1 MSIKD
6 KFKNKTQMKA
16 FVGELLRG
24 SEIGEIT
31 NKNDVFFL
39 NELLTNYREK
49 EKEKRKIL
57 RFSVG
62 LNKYNQNHFMYSY
75 LLDRGGVEFDS
86 FSYTKAIDC
95 IYGKRITNK
104 DKFKSA
110 MRKTL
115 EDDFKQ
121 FRASWLKVMPY
132 CELSGDKMTSNS
144 CHVDHHGEME
154 FRHIIDSFCELNKID
169 YDSVN
174 YTSTLNG
181 DVCADHE
188 IIKMFRLY
196 HDKKCKLRVVTA
208 KENLKRGKL

>member
-104 DKFKSA
+104 DK
-110 MRKTL
+110 
-115 EDDFKQ
+115 
-121 FRASWLKVMPY
+121 LKVMPY
-132 CELSGDKMTSNS
+132 CELSGDKMTSNR
-144 CHVDHHGEME
+144 CHVDHYGGME

-169 YDSVN
+169 YDSVS

-181 DVCADHE
+181 DICADHE
-188 IIKMFRLY
+188 ITKLFRLY

-208 KENLKRGKL
+208 KENLKRCKL